1 MKKFYLLLILLFFS
15 MQFLTAQTTE
25 TFEASPIN
33 VANFTSGTKTF
44 NLTSSYQTF
53 TVYGASPNLGYN
65 GSNRFIQVNDDAG
78 ALSLGQTGTITAA
91 SGTFKVSSLWIY
103 LTGDSNQNPNS
114 TFDGQPGSVTF
125 IGKLA
130 GVTKFSVVKTT
141 TGIITNYTLPGNGFT
156 LADFTTLGG
165 TNNSN
170 VIIDQLD
177 IKLSSNY
184 DYFAVDNFAW
194 NNGAVAPTVTTTAAT
209 TVKSVSATLAGDVT
223 ADGGDANIE
232 RGIVWATTVNPTTA
246 NTKVQMGTGT
256 GTFSNVVTGLP
267 PATTIH
273 FRAYA
278 INSGGTS
285 YGSDLTFT
293 TGAALST
300 SSISQTNVSCN
311 GGTNGTASVVVTGGS
326 TNYTYS
332 WSPSG
337 GTNATA
343 SGLGVGNYTVTITD
357 SELTQITR
365 IFNITQPLILNGT
378 PSTTAVS
385 CFGGSNGT
393 ATVVASGGTSGY
405 TYLWSNGATT
415 ATATGLLPGTYSVT
429 ITDANSCSRTI
440 NNILVGQPSAILN
453 GTASTTA
460 VSCFGGSNGTATIL
474 ASGGT
479 SGYTYLWSNG
489 ATTATATGLTAGT
502 YSVTITDA
510 NSCTRTINNILVGQP
525 SAILNGT
532 PSTTAVSCFGGS
544 NGTATILASGGTPS
558 YTYLWSNGATT
569 ATASGLAAGTYSV
582 TITDANSCTRTIN
595 NILVGQPASALT
607 GTTSTTPVSCNGGT
621 NGTATVT
628 PIGGTSTYTYLWSNG
643 ATSATASGLAAGN
656 YSVTITDANSCT
668 FSIINIV
675 VTQPPVL
682 NGTPAVTNVSCNG
695 GSNGVASITATGGT
709 PGYSYLWSNGATTSA
724 ITGLAAGTY
733 SVTITDAKGCTKIIN
748 NITVGQPS
756 VLTASQGAVNN
767 VSCNGGSNGS
777 ATVSVSGG
785 IPAYTYSW
793 SPSGGTAATASG
805 LSQGTYT
812 VTVTDANSCQTT
824 QSFTISEPAPFSVTT
839 SQTDILC
846 NGGATGSATVNV
858 TGGTGAYTYSWA
870 PSGGTA
876 ATASGLTAGT
886 YTVTI
891 QDANLCQTT
900 RSFTIIQPSTLVA
913 TPISQTNIGCRGEA
927 TGSATVN
934 ATGGTGAYTYSWA
947 PSGGTAATATGLT
960 AGTYTVTIKDANLCQ
975 TTQSFT
981 ITQPAAILSAST
993 ASTGVSCFGGSNGV
1007 ASVIA
1012 SGGTPGYTYLW
1023 APLGGTSATITGRPA
1038 GNYTCTITDANGCT
1052 LVKNITIST
1061 PTQIIATASKTDVS
1075 CNGGTNGTA
1084 TVSVSGGTA
1093 GYTYSW
1099 SPTGG
1104 TAATASGLAAG
1115 TYTVTITDANTCQTT
1130 ANVTI
1135 GQPSVLA
1142 ATTAKTDVLCN
1153 GGATGT
1159 ASVNVTGGNG
1169 NYTYVWS
1176 PSGGT
1181 AATATG
1187 LIAGNYSVLITDAVG
1202 CSLTKNF
1209 TINQPSIL
1217 AATTSQINATCVVGG
1232 QASVTPSG
1240 GTTPYTYL
1248 WSNGET
1254 TQTVT
1259 NLAAGNYSATI
1270 TDANGCAITK
1280 NFTITTINTL
1290 VATVSQTDVL
1300 CNESSTGTATVVPSG
1315 APGPFT
1321 YVWAPTGGNAAT
1333 ASGLTAGN
1341 YSVTI
1346 TSANGCSIVK
1356 NFTIT
1361 EPTAIVVTPS
1371 QTNISC
1377 NEGANGSA
1385 SVVVTGGTGAYTYA
1399 WAPSGGTAATASGLT
1414 AGTYTVT
1421 ISDANLCQTTQSF
1434 TLTEPAALVATP
1446 SQTNVSCNG
1455 GSNGSATVSVT
1466 GGTGAYT
1473 YIWSPTGGT
1482 AATASGLVAG
1492 TYTVT
1497 VQDAN
1502 TCQTTATVTI
1512 TEPAIL
1518 AATTSQV
1525 NVSCSGQSDASA
1537 TVTVTGGTGAY
1548 TYAWSPSGGTA
1559 ATATGL
1565 SAGNYS
1571 VLITDANSCTLTQN
1585 VTITTTPDATAPIP
1599 DVATLP
1605 TISNTCSVLSAQI
1618 PVPTATDNC
1627 AGIINAT
1634 TTDPLNYTAVGNYV
1648 IKWTYDD
1655 GNGNTSSQNQNVN
1668 VTASPLD
1675 QVTFANAD
1683 FTYNGSVRT
1692 IEVANLPSG
1701 ASVVYATTPSTGTL
1715 NGATDAGTYT
1725 VTAIVSPS
1733 VSTPNCSTITLTAQ
1747 LTINKAAQ
1755 QITFGA
1761 IPAKILGVNNN
1772 FNLEATSN
1780 SGLPI
1785 RYSFTY
1791 TSALPPANV
1800 SATGLVNLLRS
1811 GSLTIVAHQDG
1822 NENYLPAADVSQVLV
1837 IKNNDITVSKIT
1849 IGTKV
1854 FENPAKE
1861 IKYLMECGEN
1871 NVNVAFTNETGATFS
1886 PSANFTITPPK
1897 PGIYT
1902 QNVTVTSQDGTA
1914 TATYVL
1920 TIEKPFGFYD
1930 IVHQKFNNILLIN
1943 NNPQTNGGYE
1953 FVSYQWFKNGQL
1965 VGTGQYYSAGDDLAN
1980 SLDKSADFS
1989 AKMTTKDGKTLQTC
2003 STKIS
2008 TQKSSTARLYPNPIQ
2023 TGQVITVEAD
2033 FPAEELENMQIS
2045 LYTVSGQLVKTLK
2058 SSTVKTEVQLP
2069 DAESNMYVVV
2079 IETPNIKKTLKIIVN
2094 K

>member
-1 MKKFYLLLILLFFS
+1 
-15 MQFLTAQTTE
+15 
-25 TFEASPIN
+25 
-33 VANFTSGTKTF
+33 V
-44 NLTSSYQTF
+44 
-53 TVYGASPNLGYN
+53 
-65 GSNRFIQVNDDAG
+65 
-78 ALSLGQTGTITAA
+78 
-91 SGTFKVSSLWIY
+91 
-103 LTGDSNQNPNS
+103 
-114 TFDGQPGSVTF
+114 
-125 IGKLA
+125 
-130 GVTKFSVVKTT
+130 
-141 TGIITNYTLPGNGFT
+141 
-156 LADFTTLGG
+156 
-165 TNNSN
+165 
-170 VIIDQLD
+170 
-177 IKLSSNY
+177 
-184 DYFAVDNFAW
+184 
-194 NNGAVAPTVTTTAAT
+194 
-209 TVKSVSATLAGDVT
+209 
-223 ADGGDANIE
+223 
-232 RGIVWATTVNPTTA
+232 
-246 NTKVQMGTGT
+246 
-256 GTFSNVVTGLP
+256 
-267 PATTIH
+267 
-273 FRAYA
+273 
-278 INSGGTS
+278 
-285 YGSDLTFT
+285 
-293 TGAALST
+293 
-300 SSISQTNVSCN
+300 NVSCS
-311 GGTNGTASVVVTGGS
+311 GQSDAS
-326 TNYTYS
+326 
-332 WSPSG
+332 
-337 GTNATA
+337 
-343 SGLGVGNYTVTITD
+343 
-357 SELTQITR
+357 
-365 IFNITQPLILNGT
+365 
-378 PSTTAVS
+378 
-385 CFGGSNGT
+385 
-393 ATVVASGGTSGY
+393 
-405 TYLWSNGATT
+405 
-415 ATATGLLPGTYSVT
+415 
-429 ITDANSCSRTI
+429 
-440 NNILVGQPSAILN
+440 
-453 GTASTTA
+453 
-460 VSCFGGSNGTATIL
+460 
-474 ASGGT
+474 
-479 SGYTYLWSNG
+479 
-489 ATTATATGLTAGT
+489 
-502 YSVTITDA
+502 
-510 NSCTRTINNILVGQP
+510 
-525 SAILNGT
+525 
-532 PSTTAVSCFGGS
+532 
-544 NGTATILASGGTPS
+544 
-558 YTYLWSNGATT
+558 
-569 ATASGLAAGTYSV
+569 
-582 TITDANSCTRTIN
+582 
-595 NILVGQPASALT
+595 
-607 GTTSTTPVSCNGGT
+607 
-621 NGTATVT
+621 ATVT
-628 PIGGTSTYTYLWSNG
+628 
-643 ATSATASGLAAGN
+643 
-656 YSVTITDANSCT
+656 
-668 FSIINIV
+668 
-675 VTQPPVL
+675 
-682 NGTPAVTNVSCNG
+682 
-695 GSNGVASITATGGT
+695 
-709 PGYSYLWSNGATTSA
+709 
-724 ITGLAAGTY
+724 
-733 SVTITDAKGCTKIIN
+733 
-748 NITVGQPS
+748 
-756 VLTASQGAVNN
+756 
-767 VSCNGGSNGS
+767 
-777 ATVSVSGG
+777 
-785 IPAYTYSW
+785 
-793 SPSGGTAATASG
+793 
-805 LSQGTYT
+805 
-812 VTVTDANSCQTT
+812 
-824 QSFTISEPAPFSVTT
+824 
-839 SQTDILC
+839 
-846 NGGATGSATVNV
+846 V
-858 TGGTGAYTYSWA
+858 TGGTGAYTYA
-870 PSGGTA
+870 
-876 ATASGLTAGT
+876 
-886 YTVTI
+886 
-891 QDANLCQTT
+891 
-900 RSFTIIQPSTLVA
+900 
-913 TPISQTNIGCRGEA
+913 
-927 TGSATVN
+927 
-934 ATGGTGAYTYSWA
+934 
-947 PSGGTAATATGLT
+947 
-960 AGTYTVTIKDANLCQ
+960 
-975 TTQSFT
+975 
-981 ITQPAAILSAST
+981 
-993 ASTGVSCFGGSNGV
+993 
-1007 ASVIA
+1007 
-1012 SGGTPGYTYLW
+1012 
-1023 APLGGTSATITGRPA
+1023 
-1038 GNYTCTITDANGCT
+1038 
-1052 LVKNITIST
+1052 
-1061 PTQIIATASKTDVS
+1061 
-1075 CNGGTNGTA
+1075 
-1084 TVSVSGGTA
+1084 
-1093 GYTYSW
+1093 
-1099 SPTGG
+1099 
-1104 TAATASGLAAG
+1104 
-1115 TYTVTITDANTCQTT
+1115 
-1130 ANVTI
+1130 
-1135 GQPSVLA
+1135 
-1142 ATTAKTDVLCN
+1142 
-1153 GGATGT
+1153 
-1159 ASVNVTGGNG
+1159 
-1169 NYTYVWS
+1169 WS

-1187 LIAGNYSVLITDAVG
+1187 LSVGNYSVLITDAVG
-1202 CSLTKNF
+1202 CSLNKNF

-1259 NLAAGNYSATI
+1259 NLAAGNYSTTI

-1300 CNESSTGTATVVPSG
+1300 CNGSNTGTATVVPSG

-1333 ASGLTAGN
+1333 ATGLTAGN

-1377 NEGANGSA
+1377 NGGANGSA
-1385 SVVVTGGTGAYTYA
+1385 SVVVTGGTGAYTYV

-1482 AATASGLVAG
+1482 AATATGLAAGTYTVTVTDANSCTRTETITISQPDQLIASIGNQTAVSCKGENNGSATINVTGGTGTYNYVWSPSGGTAATATELSPGNYNVTVTDANGCTTSQNFVIAEPAQLVASVGNQNNVSCFNGTNGSASVVVIGGTGAYTYAWAPSGGTAAIASGLTAGTYTVTISDANLCQTTQSFTLTEPAALVATPSQTNVSCNGGSNGSATVSVTGGTGAYTYIWSPTGGTAATASGLAAG

-1605 TISNTCSVLSAQI
+1605 AISNTCSVLSAQI

-1692 IEVANLPSG
+1692 IEVANLPAG

-1715 NGATDAGTYT
+1715 NGATNAGIYT

-1733 VSTPNCSTITLTAQ
+1733 VSTPNCSPITLTAQ

-1822 NENYLPAADVSQVLV
+1822 NENYLPAADISQVLV

>member
-1 MKKFYLLLILLFFS
+1 MKHFYSKIKNC
-15 MQFLTAQTTE
+15 
-25 TFEASPIN
+25 IN
-33 VANFTSGTKTF
+33 VALFLGIFLQSYLANSQTTLAAGDILFTGYDATVTPAANASDSYSFVLLTPISNGTVISFSDRGYTGSGWIAAGPTEGTVTW
-44 NLTSSYQTF
+44 TSS
-53 TVYGASPNLGYN
+53 
-65 GSNRFIQVNDDAG
+65 G
-78 ALSLGQTGTITAA
+78 ALAMGTEILIKGLTASVYDPGTTSLVANGTVTRTE
-91 SGTFKVSSLWIY
+91 GTFLYGLSLSTVGDQIIAFQGGVGSISAGGVTI
-103 LTGDSNQNPNS
+103 LTGLSYS
-114 TFDGQPGSVTF
+114 RCDG
-125 IGKLA
+125 
-130 GVTKFSVVKTT
+130 
-141 TGIITNYTLPGNGFT
+141 
-156 LADFTTLGG
+156 
-165 TNNSN
+165 
-170 VIIDQLD
+170 
-177 IKLSSNY
+177 SS
-184 DYFAVDNFAW
+184 
-194 NNGAVAPTVTTTAAT
+194 TAAT
-209 TVKSVSATLAGDVT
+209 WDSTTTCTIGPSTSVKPPGLGANGFYLGAPTISQSSKFIGTGPFANAAAIKAAVLNSANWETSTTALIMPSAAPFVGVPPAFTGNPSNSSICIGGNTSFAITATDATSYQWQVNPGSGFVNVTNDAIYSNATTNTLTITGATATMTGYQYRCTAFGVGSVNSTSATLTVS
-223 ADGGDANIE
+223 NIS
-232 RGIVWATTVNPTTA
+232 VSTTT
-246 NTKVQMGTGT
+246 Q
-256 GTFSNVVTGLP
+256 
-267 PATTIH
+267 I
-273 FRAYA
+273 
-278 INSGGTS
+278 
-285 YGSDLTFT
+285 
-293 TGAALST
+293 
-300 SSISQTNVSCN
+300 NVSCK
-311 GGTNGTASVVVTGGS
+311 GGTNGSVTLLASGGIGP
-326 TNYTYS
+326 YTYS
-332 WSPSG
+332 SSPAGISSG
-337 GTNATA
+337 MVTGLAAGT
-343 SGLGVGNYTVTITD
+343 YTVTVTD
-357 SELTQITR
+357 
-365 IFNITQPLILNGT
+365 
-378 PSTTAVS
+378 
-385 CFGGSNGT
+385 
-393 ATVVASGGTSGY
+393 
-405 TYLWSNGATT
+405 
-415 ATATGLLPGTYSVT
+415 
-429 ITDANSCSRTI
+429 
-440 NNILVGQPSAILN
+440 NILCSKTHTVIITEPLLALS
-453 GTASTTA
+453 GTASTTP
-460 VSCFGGSNGTATIL
+460 VSCFGGSNGTATIT

-479 SGYTYLWSNG
+479 PNYTYLWSNG
-489 ATTATATGLTAGT
+489 ATTAKATGLIAGT
-502 YSVTITDA
+502 NYSVTITDSK
-510 NSCTRTINNILVGQP
+510 SCSFTVNNIAVGQP
-525 SAILNGT
+525 AAIVDGT
-532 PSTTAVSCFGGS
+532 ATTTPVSCFGGT
-544 NGTATILASGGTPS
+544 NGTATVVATGGNSSYTYAWSPSGGT
-558 YTYLWSNGATT
+558 GAI
-569 ATASGLAAGTYSV
+569 ASGLAAGTYSV
-582 TITDANSCTRTIN
+582 VITDSKGCTKTISG
-595 NILVGQPASALT
+595 IVVGGPASALT

-628 PIGGTSTYTYLWSNG
+628 PIGGTSTYTYLWSNS

-668 FSIINIV
+668 FNIINIA

-695 GSNGVASITATGGT
+695 GSNGVASIIASGGT
-709 PGYSYLWSNGATTSA
+709 PGYTYLWSNGVTTSA

-876 ATASGLTAGT
+876 ATATGLTAGT

-1023 APLGGTSATITGRPA
+1023 APLGGTSATISGRPA

-1075 CNGGTNGTA
+1075 CNGGSNGTA

-1187 LIAGNYSVLITDAVG
+1187 LTAGNYSVLITDAVG
-1202 CSLTKNF
+1202 CTLNKNF

-1259 NLAAGNYSATI
+1259 NLAAGNYSTTI

-1300 CNESSTGTATVVPSG
+1300 CNGSNTGTATVVASG

-1333 ASGLTAGN
+1333 ATGLTAGN

-1377 NEGANGSA
+1377 NGGANGSA
-1385 SVVVTGGTGAYTYA
+1385 SVVVTGGTGVYTYA

-1414 AGTYTVT
+1414 GGTYTVT

-1482 AATASGLVAG
+1482 AATASGLAAG

-1497 VQDAN
+1497 ITDAN
-1502 TCQTTATVTI
+1502 TCQTTANVTI

-1605 TISNTCSVLSAQI
+1605 AISNTCSVLSAQI

-1683 FTYNGSVRT
+1683 FTYNGSVHT
-1692 IEVANLPSG
+1692 IEVANLPAG

-1715 NGATDAGTYT
+1715 NGATNAGTYT

-1733 VSTPNCSTITLTAQ
+1733 VSTPNCSPITLTAQ

-1822 NENYLPAADVSQVLV
+1822 NENYLPAADISQVLV